1 MSTTTRND
9 RTLRRVY
16 GAIAGVGL
24 VVASLAT
31 VFFGPTWGVSVLV
44 GASIA
49 LGNLWILSRAIR
61 NLFAAEGGAAVPWS
75 MVAILKFFALLGLTY
90 LAVKSGVEPLGL
102 AFGFGALPLGIVL
115 GSLVQA
121 PDADRVNEGT
131 DHA

>member
-16 GAIAGVGL
+16 GAVTGVGF

-31 VFFGPTWGVSVLV
+31 VFFGVRWGVSVLV
-44 GASIA
+44 GAAIA
-49 LGNLWILSRAIR
+49 LGNLWILARTIR
-61 NLFAAEGGAAVPWS
+61 NLFGGERGAAVPWS
-75 MVAILKFFALLGLTY
+75 MVAVLKFFALLGFTY
-90 LAVKSGVEPLGL
+90 LAVKGGVEPLGL

-115 GSLVQA
+115 GSLIQA
-121 PDADRVNEGT
+121 PDANRMNEGT